1 MRCSFPYGLKKT
13 IAAAGVSCFI
23 AGGVSAMTQ
32 AGITQNDQ
40 NDQTVTISVNR
51 ALKGDRLP
59 QARLRKSAPNS
70 SSPAMLAL
78 PRQPPIGCD
87 PAFSTVADPARAH
100 IFKRC
105 MT

>member
-1 MRCSFPYGLKKT
+1 MRCLFPYGLKKT

-32 AGITQNDQ
+32 PGATT
-40 NDQTVTISVNR
+40 NDQTVTILVNR

-59 QARLRKSAPNS
+59 QARLRKSAPNN

-78 PRQPPIGCD
+78 PLRPPIGCD